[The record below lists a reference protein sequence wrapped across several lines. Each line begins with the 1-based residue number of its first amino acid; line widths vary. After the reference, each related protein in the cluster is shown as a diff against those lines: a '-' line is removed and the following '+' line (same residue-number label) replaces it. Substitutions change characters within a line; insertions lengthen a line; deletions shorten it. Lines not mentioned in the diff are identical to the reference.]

1 MRLLRTHLLL
11 LVTAA
16 SVGACAHAEP
26 APPWARD
33 VSLLRDE
40 LRAMR
45 AEREADKRRLD
56 SLEAHVTAL
65 ARRADRSG
73 GARTATAS
81 LAIPTDLDVVRA
93 KPPHGAA
100 RSGDSEDS
108 FLFIAD
114 SGPGPSRPA
123 PASVAMGGPTGGPDA
138 APPLPTE
145 VEIKEPG
152 APPRAPDLAALRD
165 GLAAIEAGD
174 AAKGAG
180 LLERFVASAPKDP
193 STDNALVAL
202 GDAYRSAG
210 QPGKALS
217 AYERIVTGY
226 PAGDAVATALLRYG
240 ETCLALDR
248 KPAARAAFQRLVD
261 EHPST
266 EAATAARA
274 RLKSL

>member
-1 MRLLRTHLLL
+1 MRPLGAHLLIL
-11 LVTAA
+11 AAAAA
-16 SVGACAHAEP
+16 SGACAHAEP
-26 APPWARD
+26 APPWTRD

-40 LRAMR
+40 LRSMR
-45 AEREADKRRLD
+45 AERESDRRRLD

-73 GARTATAS
+73 GPREASATLS
-81 LAIPTDLDVVRA
+81 IPRDLNVVRA
-93 KPPHGAA
+93 KPPPGAGS
-100 RSGDSEDS
+100 SGDDS
-108 FLFIAD
+108 YLFIAD
-114 SGPGPSRPA
+114 SGPGPARSIA
-123 PASVAMGGPTGGPDA
+123 PVAVGGPTGGPDA

-145 VEIKEPG
+145 VELRDPG
-152 APPRAPDLAALRD
+152 APAPTADLGALRD

-174 AAKGAG
+174 AGKGAA
-180 LLERFVASAPKDP
+180 LLERFVGSAPKDP

-210 QPGKALS
+210 QPGKALA

-240 ETCLALDR
+240 ETCLALNR
-248 KPAARAAFQRLVD
+248 KPAAKAAFQRLVD

-266 EAATAARA
+266 EPAVAARA

>member
-11 LVTAA
+11 LATAA

-26 APPWARD
+26 APPWTRD

-73 GARTATAS
+73 AARSAAAS

-93 KPPHGAA
+93 KPARGAA
-100 RSGDSEDS
+100 PAADPDDSY
-108 FLFIAD
+108 LFIAD
-114 SGPGPSRPA
+114 AGPGPGRAA
-123 PASVAMGGPTGGPDA
+123 PAVALGGPTGGPDA

-145 VEIKEPG
+145 VELKEPG
-152 APPRAPDLAALRD
+152 APPKQPDLAALRD

-180 LLERFVASAPKDP
+180 LLERFIGSAPKDP

-202 GDAYRSAG
+202 GDAYRTAG
-210 QPGKALS
+210 QPGKALA